1 MPVANDLARLTLGE
15 FRERIRKDTIP
26 VNPQFSYFSASLP
39 FTDEDLR
46 DYIDDPLTA
55 LPAALAGLLPK
66 VTILLVPFLE
76 RANGKERPEQHDI
89 VCFETPLDGKAL
101 RSVQWTQEGE
111 AILAFAIDE
120 LEVADYHYELYHQL
134 AWLAGQVATAE
145 FLHDY
150 FGIIR
155 EELINR
161 MHGEVDEE
169 SWQQKQ
175 VVLRKQANVKRD
187 SKAFREYARQSFV
200 DTLTLFLHG
209 ICCDIDV
216 ETGPRQLP
224 SRYLKRRLKLL
235 QSMFPPPKGY
245 AVFPEEMD
253 QEAG

>member
-15 FRERIRKDTIP
+15 LRERVREDTVP
-26 VNPQFSYFSASLP
+26 LSPHFSYFSASLP
-39 FTDEDLR
+39 FSEEDLR
-46 DYIDDPLTA
+46 DYVEEPLAA
-55 LPAALAGLLPK
+55 LPSALAELLPR

-76 RANGKERPEQHDI
+76 RANGKDQPELQNI
-89 VCFETPLDGKAL
+89 VCFETPSEGKAL
-101 RSVQWTQEGE
+101 RSVQWGRDGE
-111 AILAFAIDE
+111 AVLAFAIE
-120 LEVADYHYELYHQL
+120 ECEVADYHYELYHQL
-134 AWLAGQVATAE
+134 AWLAGQVASPDLIE
-145 FLHDY
+145 GY

-161 MHGEVDEE
+161 MHGEVDEA

-175 VVLRKQANVKRD
+175 VVLRKHSNHKRD
-187 SKAFREYARQSFV
+187 TKAFREYARQSFI

-224 SRYLKRRLKLL
+224 SRFLKRRLKLL

-245 AVFPEEMD
+245 AVFPEELD
-253 QEAG
+253 QGGE